1 MKMHGLGDL
10 PYWAIS
16 YFYFLAICC
25 IYMLAFIIFGSVIG
39 KVFFLLQFLNIK
51 FEKYPYLQITHLY
64 LNKKIVIFLTLQIQ
78 VIFVDDN

>member
-1 MKMHGLGDL
+1 
-10 PYWAIS
+10 
-16 YFYFLAICC
+16 
-25 IYMLAFIIFGSVIG
+25 
-39 KVFFLLQFLNIK
+39 LQFLNIK